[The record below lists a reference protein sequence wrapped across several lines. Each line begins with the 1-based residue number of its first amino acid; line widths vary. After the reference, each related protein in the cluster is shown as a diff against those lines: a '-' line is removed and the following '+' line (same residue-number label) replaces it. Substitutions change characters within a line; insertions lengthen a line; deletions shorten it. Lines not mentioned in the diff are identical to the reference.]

1 MRKISKKVLILLNL
15 YNKLIVIQLKVGFNR
30 CINAL
35 KNNNWYQN
43 HRLEGIFSGIYIFC
57 LLFNLLFFGKKYIFL
72 PKKFIN
78 TKQNV
83 LYS

>member
-43 HRLEGIFSGIYIFC
+43 HRLEGIF
-57 LLFNLLFFGKKYIFL
+57 
-72 PKKFIN
+72 
-78 TKQNV
+78 
-83 LYS
+83 